1 MKYSNYRYI
10 YPPRPKNAIPS
21 SDLNSYDNG
30 TMLAQPK
37 LDGSNC
43 LIFTDGKTVKVM
55 NRHSQPITRF
65 EIPTEEIL
73 SLYKGSGGWTVI
85 NGEYMNKSK
94 RDETGNTFNH
104 KFVIFDILV
113 NDGDYLIGK
122 TFDQRVKILDEMFG
136 TIESEKQYL
145 YSISVNVFRV
155 KTYTERLLDNFERLV
170 RIDMVE
176 GLVMKRKNA
185 RLEIGNTELNN
196 VNSQLKSRKPTKN
209 YKY

>member
-43 LIFTDGKTVKVM
+43 LIFTDGKIVKVM

-122 TFDQRVKILDEMFG
+122 TFDQRVKILDEMFD

-145 YSISVNVFRV
+145 YSISANVFRV

>member
-122 TFDQRVKILDEMFG
+122 TFDQRVKILDEMFD

-145 YSISVNVFRV
+145 YSISANVFRV

>member
-122 TFDQRVKILDEMFG
+122 TFDQRVKILDEMFD

-155 KTYTERLLDNFERLV
+155 KTYMERFLDNFERLV

>member
-122 TFDQRVKILDEMFG
+122 TFDQRLKILDEMFG

>member
-43 LIFTDGKTVKVM
+43 LIFTDGKNVKVM

-122 TFDQRVKILDEMFG
+122 TFDQRVKILDEMFD

-145 YSISVNVFRV
+145 YSISANVFRV
-155 KTYTERLLDNFERLV
+155 KTYMERLLDNFERLV

>member
-43 LIFTDGKTVKVM
+43 LIFTDGKTVKMM

-122 TFDQRVKILDEMFG
+122 TFDQRVKILDEMFD

-145 YSISVNVFRV
+145 YSISANVFRV
-155 KTYTERLLDNFERLV
+155 KTYTERFLDNFERLV

>member
-73 SLYKGSGGWTVI
+73 SLYRGSGGWTVI

-122 TFDQRVKILDEMFG
+122 TFDQRVKILDEMFD

-145 YSISVNVFRV
+145 YSISANVFRV

>member
-1 MKYSNYRYI
+1 MRYANYRYI

-21 SDLNSYDNG
+21 TDLYTYDNG

-43 LIFTDGKTVKVM
+43 LIFTDGVTVKVM
-55 NRHSQPITRF
+55 NRHSQTMSRF
-65 EIPTEEIL
+65 DIPKEEIL
-73 SLYKGSGGWTVI
+73 SLYKGNGGWTVL

-94 RDETGNTFNH
+94 RDESNYTFNH
-104 KFVIFDILV
+104 KFVIFDLLV
-113 NDGDYLIGK
+113 SDGDYLIGK
-122 TFDQRVKILDEMFG
+122 TFEQRMALLDEMFG
-136 TIESEKQYL
+136 TEPSEKEYL
-145 YSISVNVFRV
+145 HSVSENVYRV
-155 KTYTERLLDNFERLV
+155 RTYRERFLETFERLA

-176 GLVMKRKNA
+176 GLVMKRANA

-196 VNSQLKSRKPTKN
+196 TKSQLKCRKATKN

>member
-30 TMLAQPK
+30 TMSAQPK

-43 LIFTDGKTVKVM
+43 LIFTDGKIVKVM
-55 NRHSQPITRF
+55 NRHSQPLTRF
-65 EIPTEEIL
+65 DIPTEEIL
-73 SLYKGSGGWTVI
+73 SLYKGTGGWTVL

-94 RDETGNTFNH
+94 RDENNEVFNH
-104 KFVIFDILV
+104 KLIIFDILV
-113 NDGDYLIGK
+113 SDGDYLIGK
-122 TFDQRVKILDEMFG
+122 TFGQRIAILDEMFG
-136 TIESEKQYL
+136 NSESEKEYL
-145 YSISVNVFRV
+145 HAVSQNVYRV
-155 KTYTERLLDNFERLV
+155 KTYTSRFLDTFERLT

-176 GLVMKRKNA
+176 GLVMKRTNA

-196 VNSQLKSRKPTKN
+196 VNSQLKCRKPTKN

>member
-122 TFDQRVKILDEMFG
+122 TFDQRVKILDEMFD

-155 KTYTERLLDNFERLV
+155 KTYTERFLDNFERLV

>member
-1 MKYSNYRYI
+1 MKYSTYRYI
-10 YPPRPKNAIPS
+10 YPPRPKNAIPTT
-21 SDLNSYDNG
+21 DIFSYDNG
-30 TMLAQPK
+30 TMSAQPK

-55 NRHSQPITRF
+55 NRHSQPLTRF
-65 EIPTEEIL
+65 DIPIEEIL
-73 SLYKGSGGWTVI
+73 SLYKGTGGWTVL

-94 RDETGNTFNH
+94 RDEDSTIFNH

-113 NDGDYLIGK
+113 SDGDYLIGK
-122 TFDQRVKILDEMFG
+122 TFGQRIALLDEMFG
-136 TIESEKQYL
+136 NSESEKEYL
-145 YSISVNVFRV
+145 HGISQNVYRV
-155 KTYTERLLDNFERLV
+155 KTYTERFLEIFERLT

-176 GLVMKRKNA
+176 GLVMKRTNA

-196 VNSQLKSRKPTKN
+196 VNSQLKCRKPTKN

>member
-10 YPPRPKNAIPS
+10 YPPRPKNAVQPAE
-21 SDLNSYDNG
+21 LNYYDNG
-30 TMLAQPK
+30 TMMAQPK

-43 LIFTDGKTVKVM
+43 LVFTDGKTVRVM
-55 NRHSQPITRF
+55 NRHSQPMTRF
-65 EIPTEEIL
+65 EIPTDEIL
-73 SLYKGSGGWTVI
+73 SLYRGSGGWTVL

-94 RDETGNTFNH
+94 RDGSGSTFNH
-104 KFVIFDILV
+104 KLVLFDILV

-122 TFDQRVKILDEMFG
+122 TFAQRMEILDATFG
-136 TIESEKQYL
+136 TSDSEISYL
-145 YSISVNVFRV
+145 HSVTENVYRV
-155 KTYTERLLDNFERLV
+155 RTFFDNFRDTFNRLTE
-170 RIDMVE
+170 IDMVE
-176 GLVMKRKNA
+176 GLVLKRRNA

>member
-122 TFDQRVKILDEMFG
+122 TFDQRVKILDEMFD

-145 YSISVNVFRV
+145 YSISMNVFRV

>member
-55 NRHSQPITRF
+55 NRHSQPMTRF

-73 SLYKGSGGWTVI
+73 SLYKGTGGWTVI
-85 NGEYMNKSK
+85 NGEYLNKSK

-122 TFDQRVKILDEMFG
+122 TFDQRVKILDEMFD

-145 YSISVNVFRV
+145 YSISANVFRV

>member
-1 MKYSNYRYI
+1 MKYASYRYI

-21 SDLNSYDNG
+21 SDLISYDNG

-43 LIFTDGKTVKVM
+43 LIFTDGKTVRIM
-55 NRHSQPITRF
+55 NRHAQMMSRF
-65 EIPTEEIL
+65 EIPIEEIL
-73 SLYKGSGGWTVI
+73 SLYKGNGGWTVL

-94 RDETGNTFNH
+94 RDDGSRLFNH
-104 KFVIFDILV
+104 KLVIFDILV
-113 NDGDYLIGK
+113 SDGDYLIGK
-122 TFDQRVKILDEMFG
+122 TFDQRTEMLDRMFG
-136 TIESEKQYL
+136 CEISELHYL
-145 YSISVNVFRV
+145 HSVTENVYRV
-155 KTYTERLLDNFERLV
+155 RTFKDMFLERFQDLT

-176 GLVMKRKNA
+176 GLVLKRRNA

>member
-43 LIFTDGKTVKVM
+43 LIFTDGKIVKVM

-122 TFDQRVKILDEMFG
+122 TFDQRVKILDEMFD

-145 YSISVNVFRV
+145 YSISANVFRV
-155 KTYTERLLDNFERLV
+155 KTYTERLLDNFERFNLLLII
-170 RIDMVE
+170 R
-176 GLVMKRKNA
+176 
-185 RLEIGNTELNN
+185 
-196 VNSQLKSRKPTKN
+196 
-209 YKY
+209 